1 MRLYKNK
8 LLYLGRDY
16 PKGTVYFRER
26 LKTAFMKNRDVTD
39 SVKVRKFVD
48 RWEFVIKELEVHFWA
63 SSFLGKIER

>member
-1 MRLYKNK
+1 MNTNFMRLYKNK

-16 PKGTVYFRER
+16 PK
-26 LKTAFMKNRDVTD
+26 AFMKNRDVTD
-39 SVKVRKFVD
+39 PVKVRKFVD